1 MEFFPTEIP
10 DVISICPIIY
20 KDKRGDFLESYRQ
33 SLFSM
38 AGIEA
43 DFVQDNHAGSKRGV
57 LRGLHYQVEQSQGKL
72 IRIISG
78 KIYDVAVDLRKS
90 SPTFGK
96 YIGLTLTDQ
105 EKRMLWI
112 PPGFAH
118 GYYVI
123 SERAEVSYKTTAYYA
138 PEWERTIIWN
148 DPTLG
153 IKWPLLSRDHPLL
166 SETDRLG
173 TPFIEADYCE

>member
-20 KDKRGDFLESYRQ
+20 KDKRGDFLETYRY

-78 KIYDVAVDLRKS
+78 KIYDVAVDLRIAVLRRPARHTMSK
-90 SPTFGK
+90 
-96 YIGLTLTDQ
+96 
-105 EKRMLWI
+105 E
-112 PPGFAH
+112 
-118 GYYVI
+118 
-123 SERAEVSYKTTAYYA
+123 
-138 PEWERTIIWN
+138 
-148 DPTLG
+148 
-153 IKWPLLSRDHPLL
+153 
-166 SETDRLG
+166 
-173 TPFIEADYCE
+173 